1 MQRDLHGRKH
11 AMKYVLSAAVMAAS
25 LTAWTA
31 TAQAQENVIGSLTEE
46 EMGKALDFGMGVGKT
61 FLCVDEAD
69 QQEMKEDIRM
79 VFNFVAQDM
88 GTDAAYVFA
97 VGVGSG
103 AHEKAEGLKCE
114 SLLSKW
120 GESREAFGLTEE
132 GQ

>member
-1 MQRDLHGRKH
+1 
-11 AMKYVLSAAVMAAS
+11 MKFILSAALVAAS
-25 LTAWTA
+25 LTVGTA
-31 TAQAQENVIGSLTEE
+31 TAQAQENTIGSLTAE
-46 EMGKALDFGMGVGKT
+46 EMGKAFDLGSGVGKS

-97 VGVGSG
+97 VAVGSG
-103 AHEKAEGLKCE
+103 AQEKAEGLDCE
-114 SLLSKW
+114 KLLTKW
-120 GESREAFGLTEE
+120 GESRESFGLTEE

>member
-1 MQRDLHGRKH
+1 
-11 AMKYVLSAAVMAAS
+11 
-25 LTAWTA
+25 
-31 TAQAQENVIGSLTEE
+31 
-46 EMGKALDFGMGVGKT
+46 
-61 FLCVDEAD
+61 VDEAD

>member
-1 MQRDLHGRKH
+1 
-11 AMKYVLSAAVMAAS
+11 MKYLLSAAVAAAS
-25 LTAWTA
+25 LTFWTA
-31 TAQAQENVIGSLTEE
+31 TAQAQENTIGSLTAE
-46 EMGKALDFGMGVGKT
+46 EMGKSLDFGRGVGKT

-103 AHEKAEGLKCE
+103 ARENAEGLNCE
-114 SLLSKW
+114 KLLTKW
-120 GESREAFGLTEE
+120 DESSESFGLTEE